1 MSSVI
6 EFTGNKMEMF
16 INVILTVLS
25 KCEALQGLS
34 KFTDYWWN
42 QYILTRKYR
51 INNEIEVINLIGYFV
66 IFDLLVLSL
75 SNIHDKP
82 KNLHD
87 FLWLI
92 YNRNIGLHIIY
103 NKMGCYWNPCM
114 YVQYWS
120 AVYINSIYYYIP
132 IC

>member
-16 INVILTVLS
+16 INVILPVLS

-34 KFTDYWWN
+34 KFTDCWWN
-42 QYILTRKYR
+42 QHILTRKYR

-75 SNIHDKP
+75 NNIHDKP
-82 KNLHD
+82 KNLHN
-87 FLWLI
+87 FIW
-92 YNRNIGLHIIY
+92 
-103 NKMGCYWNPCM
+103 
-114 YVQYWS
+114 
-120 AVYINSIYYYIP
+120 
-132 IC
+132 